1 MKVNPTY
8 SGGRWDT
15 RRSATRTNVAKTK
28 KKKKKAKVKKRK
40 RERRLK
46 KGLKGG

>member
-15 RRSATRTNVAKTK
+15 RRSAQKAGVVNSK
-28 KKKKKAKVKKRK
+28 KKKKKSKVKKRK
-40 RERRLK
+40 RERRKLK
-46 KGLKGG
+46 TGK